1 MPLATNLYVH
11 YNDTRATKPYLKK
24 YGKVSFERLNPFINP
39 WFWRLYKFWKKN
51 FDFSSKEKILLV
63 LPDFLNNLFLFKVK
77 NIRWIL
83 STFCSM
89 VKLCRDNPLVP
100 FTVCHPNFCQSNEKM
115 DKIIRLSV
123 CLSGRVLPLKRLFIH
138 PCSNIY
144 SKIDNSSSEKYFP
157 KLRLARGLDAAH
169 TGCTSRRRFDA
180 KWEITEIWIIFQKIF
195 PQNHR
200 NLNNLSLNILKITK
214 IIFQNKTK

>member
-1 MPLATNLYVH
+1 MKIVEDALISDLQSTSMKSFETKKSCNIEVTMPLATNLYVD
-11 YNDTRATKPYLKK
+11 YNDTWATKPYLKK

-123 CLSGRVLPLKRLFIH
+123 CLVGFYHL
-138 PCSNIY
+138 
-144 SKIDNSSSEKYFP
+144 SSFSFP
-157 KLRLARGLDAAH
+157 PVPICFRKLIILH
-169 TGCTSRRRFDA
+169 V
-180 KWEITEIWIIFQKIF
+180 KNIFQSWDWQEDWMQLT
-195 PQNHR
+195 PAAPRVADLMQNGK
-200 NLNNLSLNILKITK
+200 SQK
-214 IIFQNKTK
+214 FE

>member
-89 VKLCRDNPLVP
+89 VKLCINRDNPLVP
-100 FTVCHPNFCQSNEKM
+100 FLSASRILLCQTRKWIKLPVMVEILSTRVQPN
-115 DKIIRLSV
+115 
-123 CLSGRVLPLKRLFIH
+123 KRLFIH
-138 PCSNIY
+138 PCPI
-144 SKIDNSSSEKYFP
+144 
-157 KLRLARGLDAAH
+157 KLSYANWVIG
-169 TGCTSRRRFDA
+169 GF
-180 KWEITEIWIIFQKIF
+180 WESCHIWICY
-195 PQNHR
+195 
-200 NLNNLSLNILKITK
+200 T
-214 IIFQNKTK
+214 